1 MSCRW
6 LEDWHVLDS
15 ATTVQ
20 ELSLPGTCRYRYE
33 RGSGVLETRHGMWDV
48 FQRLLRDSLPAH
60 RLLLNKAVSSV
71 HWDGRF
77 SAALAVT
84 LNNNVEEDVQ
94 KMQALSQ
101 ITSQVSGQSDRQK
114 ESDRESSEYNE
125 NPSHIADKL
134 SEKQGADIEKS
145 EPPGF
150 SSSSPNSVQSDFR
163 VAVHCEDGDV
173 LFADHVIVT
182 SSVGFLKEHSD
193 FFVPSLPQRH
203 VDAIKSIGF
212 GNVAKVFLM
221 WDLDENAAADP
232 SGSGE
237 GAAASEWK
245 RRLLGDDSVEGLI
258 PLWPEDV
265 QPTVKSAKS
274 SLRTSVSRSRPVALW
289 PSLGDFVSSHNSIC
303 VLIVSGF
310 LLFILTRLRSLV
322 YT

>member
-1 MSCRW
+1 M
-6 LEDWHVLDS
+6 EDWHVLDNA
-15 ATTVQ
+15 ATAQ
-20 ELSLPGTCRYRYE
+20 ELSLPGACRYRYE
-33 RGSGVLETRHGMWDV
+33 RGNGVLETRNGMWDV
-48 FQRLLRDSLPAH
+48 FQRLLHDSLPAH
-60 RLLLNKAVSSV
+60 RLLLNKAVSRV

-84 LNNNVEEDVQ
+84 LSAGLNNNVEEDVQ

-114 ESDRESSEYNE
+114 EADRESSEYNK
-125 NPSHIADKL
+125 NSSQIADKP
-134 SEKQGADIEKS
+134 SEKQGADIKKL

-163 VAVHCEDGDV
+163 VAIHCEDGDV

-193 FFVPSLPQRH
+193 FFVPSLPKSH

-221 WDLDENAAADP
+221 WDLDEKAAADA

-245 RRLLGDDSVEGLI
+245 RRLLGDDVQGLI
-258 PLWPEDV
+258 PLWPEGV

-289 PSLGDFVSSHNSIC
+289 PSLGDLVNSHNYMR
-303 VLIVSGF
+303 VD
-310 LLFILTRLRSLV
+310 R
-322 YT
+322 

>member
-6 LEDWHVLDS
+6 LEDWHVLDN

-20 ELSLPGTCRYRYE
+20 EMSLPGACRYRYE
-33 RGSGVLETRHGMWDV
+33 RGSGVMETRHGMWDV

-84 LNNNVEEDVQ
+84 VSAGLNNNVEEDVQ

-114 ESDRESSEYNE
+114 EADRESSEYNK
-125 NPSHIADKL
+125 NSSQIADKP
-134 SEKQGADIEKS
+134 SEKQGADIEKL

-163 VAVHCEDGDV
+163 VAIHCEDGDV

-182 SSVGFLKEHSD
+182 PSVGFLKEHPD
-193 FFVPSLPQRH
+193 LFVPSLPKSH

-221 WDLDENAAADP
+221 WDLDENAAADA

-245 RRLLGDDSVEGLI
+245 RRLLGDDVQGLI
-258 PLWPEDV
+258 PLWLEGV

-289 PSLGDFVSSHNSIC
+289 PSLGDLVNSHNYMR
-303 VLIVSGF
+303 VD
-310 LLFILTRLRSLV
+310 R
-322 YT
+322 